1 LPKAE
6 RLSDIDGILNGVRA
20 LRLRAKLDGT
30 PAAGYTRMIGLLS
43 KIHQEID
50 RLHWPALLL
59 EAELLIEKGSR
70 DDGLQVL
77 EQVLAINPMA
87 AGAWRLLG
95 DTQIAGLNVDAAAA
109 VARRLE
115 L

>member
-1 LPKAE
+1 RAQVLLGESLEKLGEYDRARTVVQPVLDALPKAE

-77 EQVLAINPMA
+77 EQV
-87 AGAWRLLG
+87 
-95 DTQIAGLNVDAAAA
+95 
-109 VARRLE
+109 
-115 L
+115 